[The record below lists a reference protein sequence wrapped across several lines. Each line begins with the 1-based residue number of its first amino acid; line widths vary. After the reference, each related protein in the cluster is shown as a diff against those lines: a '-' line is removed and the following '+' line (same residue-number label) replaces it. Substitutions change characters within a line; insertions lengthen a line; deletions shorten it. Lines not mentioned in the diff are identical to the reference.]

1 LSGSYAALRVAP
13 GGIFSE
19 PVLGKFELFFLVFFI
34 ASILASGDKGK
45 AKLPLV
51 LYALQRENNAN
62 WMPVAG
68 QTNVDELVLLIVL
81 ALPAR
86 SERLTDKSSVKL
98 D

>member
-1 LSGSYAALRVAP
+1 
-13 GGIFSE
+13 
-19 PVLGKFELFFLVFFI
+19 
-34 ASILASGDKGK
+34 
-45 AKLPLV
+45 
-51 LYALQRENNAN
+51 
-62 WMPVAG
+62 MPVAG